1 MKRRNNDN
9 SIDDY
14 STESGK
20 SAGEQVAEEETEYQ
34 RTHQDIATAD
44 TPQMGGSRGET
55 KLSGRAPN
63 QSRSRQ
69 TVVDETVNVE
79 GEKEPAFQNA
89 GGGQPRQRA
98 NQQNALDQ
106 NVFEPNVLEKNPGPR
121 GREDCSI
128 RGRESGPVRGEDAG
142 RSEKVQGI
150 TNRSSRQETQRQQ
163 KVAPKRAEGKPARGS
178 GKRRAS

>member
-1 MKRRNNDN
+1 MKRRNNNN
-9 SIDDY
+9 SIDDQ
-14 STESGK
+14 STESRTSAGK

-34 RTHQDIATAD
+34 RTHQDTAAGG

-55 KLSGRAPN
+55 KLSGRTPN

-69 TVVDETVNVE
+69 SMVDETVNVE
-79 GEKEPAFQNA
+79 GEEEPEFQNA

-98 NQQNALDQ
+98 NQQNSTEQ
-106 NVFEPNVLEKNPGPR
+106 NPGPR
-121 GREDCSI
+121 GREDTSI

-163 KVAPKRAEGKPARGS
+163 KVAPERAEGKSARGP
-178 GKRRAS
+178 GKRRAG